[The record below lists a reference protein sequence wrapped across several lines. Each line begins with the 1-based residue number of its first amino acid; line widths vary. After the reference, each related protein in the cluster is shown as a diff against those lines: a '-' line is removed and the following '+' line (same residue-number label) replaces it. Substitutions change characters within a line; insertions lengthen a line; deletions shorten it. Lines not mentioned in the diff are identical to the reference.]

1 MTTAFI
7 FPGQGA
13 QFTGMGK
20 ELYTTFREA
29 KEVFQEVDD
38 TLKFKLTQLIFE
50 GDLDELTLTQNAQPA
65 IMTVSIAAMRVLEKQ
80 CGLQINKAA
89 AFVAGHSL
97 GEYSALCA
105 THAISLH
112 DTARVLR
119 VRGNAMSDAAKHSEG
134 AMVAL
139 LGATL
144 DSVTAIIDESSTQ
157 GLCQIANANGAG
169 QFVLSGHTAAI
180 NHAAHCA
187 QNHGVKKAI
196 KLNVSGAFHSDL
208 MKSAEP
214 EVLHELNHIMLY
226 LPSAPIIA
234 NITAEPVTTAEDIKK
249 LLVQQ
254 ICGMVKWQQTMEYM
268 IDNGIKRFVEVG
280 PGKVLTTI
288 AKRMLDG
295 AEVIN
300 IHSPSDI
307 ESFSRQM

>member
-1 MTTAFI
+1 MKTAFI
-7 FPGQGA
+7 FPGQGS

-29 KEVFQEVDD
+29 KDVFQEVDD
-38 TLKFKLTQLIFE
+38 TLKLKLSQLIFE
-50 GDLDELTLTQNAQPA
+50 GDFDELTLTHNAQPA
-65 IMTVSIAAMRVLEKQ
+65 IMTVSMAAMRVLEKQ
-80 CGLQINKAA
+80 GGLQINKVA

-119 VRGNAMSDAAKHSEG
+119 VRGTAMRDAAQHNEG

-144 DSVTAIIDESSTQ
+144 DSVSAIISESSAQ

-180 NHAAHCA
+180 NYAAQCA

-196 KLNVSGAFHSDL
+196 KLNVSGAFHSNL
-208 MKSAEP
+208 MKGAEP
-214 EVLHELNHIMLY
+214 AVLHELNHITFS
-226 LPSAPIIA
+226 LPSAPVIA
-234 NITAEPVTTAEDIKK
+234 NITAEPVSSIEDIKK
-249 LLVQQ
+249 LLLQQ

-268 IDNGIKRFVEVG
+268 IEHGVTRFVEIG

-307 ESFSRQM
+307 EGFLL